1 LGRADWGTAEKTLVK
16 QHLLS
21 DGDRAALQALVPLAG
36 ALGVGTIFAL
46 FFGGRRKSGI
56 AVFELFA
63 IVAVLTAAGS
73 TAYFSVS
80 LLHQNEAI
88 TSHELTQTAT
98 PLAVAAF
105 LLVFVSVFARLPGSL
120 TRIITLLPLALAG
133 IVIAALL
140 ASSSWSAGPENA
152 SLVALAMLA
161 IGALVGVAAWLVD
174 RLDLGWEG
182 RTGQRRLSR
191 IYAAGYMPAE
201 KVPHFALPQADD
213 PIPSSPG
220 ELACWEKKGR
230 SYLDLLAWL
239 RLRGEAGSRWHALS
253 AGEARPP
260 RAAPILI
267 EVKVGLRIPG
277 SQSPP
282 TVRVSLLEPSRDSEP
297 RVREIRANEDGLFDV
312 TDLGIV

>member
-1 LGRADWGTAEKTLVK
+1 MK

-88 TSHELTQTAT
+88 TSRELTQTAT
-98 PLAVAAF
+98 PLVVAAF

-120 TRIITLLPLALAG
+120 TRIITLLPLAIAG

-140 ASSSWSAGPENA
+140 SSSTWSVGPENA

-161 IGALVGVAAWLVD
+161 VGALVGAAAWLVD
-174 RLDLGWEG
+174 RLDIGREG
-182 RTGQRRLSR
+182 RTEQRRLSR
-191 IYAAGYMPAE
+191 LFSAGYTPTE
-201 KVPHFALPQADD
+201 KAPRFVLPQAN
-213 PIPSSPG
+213 PISSSARK
-220 ELACWEKKGR
+220 LACWERKDK
-230 SYLDLLAWL
+230 SYLDLPGWM
-239 RLRGEAGSRWHALS
+239 RLRDEAGSRWRAL
-253 AGEARPP
+253 AVGEARSPLG
-260 RAAPILI
+260 AAILT
-267 EVKVGLRIPG
+267 EVKVGLRFPG
-277 SQSPP
+277 AHSQP
-282 TVRVSLLEPSRDSEP
+282 TVRVSLLEPNRDSEP
-297 RVREIRANEDGLFDV
+297 RVREIHANEDGLFDV

>member
-1 LGRADWGTAEKTLVK
+1 MK

-98 PLAVAAF
+98 PLVVAAF

-120 TRIITLLPLALAG
+120 TRIITLLPLAIAG
-133 IVIAALL
+133 VVIAALL
-140 ASSSWSAGPENA
+140 SSSTWSVGPENA

-161 IGALVGVAAWLVD
+161 VGALVGVAAWLVD
-174 RLDLGWEG
+174 RLDIG
-182 RTGQRRLSR
+182 RAGRAEQRRLSR
-191 IYAAGYMPAE
+191 LYAAGYAPAE
-201 KVPHFALPQADD
+201 KAPRFALPKAD
-213 PIPSSPG
+213 PVSTTA
-220 ELACWEKKGR
+220 ELACWERKDK
-230 SYLDLLAWL
+230 SYLDLPSWL
-239 RLRGEAGSRWHALS
+239 RLRDEAGSRWRALS

-260 RAAPILI
+260 SGAAILTDI
-267 EVKVGLRIPG
+267 KVGFRVPG
-277 SQSPP
+277 SQGQS
-282 TVRVSLLEPSRDSEP
+282 TVRVSLLEPSRGSEP
-297 RVREIRANEDGLFDV
+297 RVRELRANEDGLFDV
-312 TDLGIV
+312 TDLGLV

>member
-1 LGRADWGTAEKTLVK
+1 MKE
-16 QHLLS
+16 HLLS

-46 FFGGRRKSGI
+46 FFGGRRKSGT

-73 TAYFSVS
+73 TAFLSVS

-98 PLAVAAF
+98 PLVVAAF

-120 TRIITLLPLALAG
+120 TRIITLLPLAVAG

-140 ASSSWSAGPENA
+140 ASSTWSAGPENA

-161 IGALVGVAAWLVD
+161 VGAVVGMAAWLVD
-174 RLDLGWEG
+174 HLDLDREG
-182 RTGQRRLSR
+182 RAEQRRLSR
-191 IYAAGYMPAE
+191 LYAAGYVSAE
-201 KVPHFALPQADD
+201 KPPRFVLPQSDSVGTAD
-213 PIPSSPG
+213 G
-220 ELACWEKKGR
+220 LACWEKKDK
-230 SYLDLLAWL
+230 SYLDRPGWL
-239 RLRGEAGSRWHALS
+239 RLRDEAASRWHALS
-253 AGEARPP
+253 TGEALPP
-260 RAAPILI
+260 AGSTILAQ
-267 EVKVGLRIPG
+267 VKVGLRIPG
-277 SQSPP
+277 FRDQPA
-282 TVRVSLLEPSRDSEP
+282 VRVSLLEPSRDGEP
-297 RVREIRANEDGLFDV
+297 RVREIHANEDGLFDV

>member
-1 LGRADWGTAEKTLVK
+1 MK

-88 TSHELTQTAT
+88 SSHELTQTAT
-98 PLAVAAF
+98 PLVVAAF

-120 TRIITLLPLALAG
+120 TRIITLLPLAIAG

-140 ASSSWSAGPENA
+140 ASSTWSADPENA

-161 IGALVGVAAWLVD
+161 VGALVGLAAWLVD

-182 RTGQRRLSR
+182 RTEQRRLAR
-191 IYAAGYMPAE
+191 LYAAGYLPAE
-201 KVPHFALPQADD
+201 RSPRFVLPHPDSVSASD
-213 PIPSSPG
+213 G
-220 ELACWEKKGR
+220 LACWEKKDK
-230 SYLDLLAWL
+230 SYLDLSGWL
-239 RLRGEAGSRWHALS
+239 RLRDEATSRWRALS
-253 AGEARPP
+253 SGEAR
-260 RAAPILI
+260 APSGSTILAQ
-267 EVKVGLRIPG
+267 VKVGLRLPG
-277 SQSPP
+277 LRDQP

-297 RVREIRANEDGLFDV
+297 RVREIRANENGLFDV

>member
-1 LGRADWGTAEKTLVK
+1 MK

-98 PLAVAAF
+98 PLMVAAF

-120 TRIITLLPLALAG
+120 TRIITLLPLAIAG

-140 ASSSWSAGPENA
+140 SSSTWSVGPENA

-161 IGALVGVAAWLVD
+161 VGALVGVAAWLVD
-174 RLDLGWEG
+174 RLDVGWEG
-182 RTGQRRLSR
+182 GAERRRLTR
-191 IYAAGYMPAE
+191 LYAAGYTPAE
-201 KVPHFALPQADD
+201 KAPRFVLPQADAV
-213 PIPSSPG
+213 SAAG
-220 ELACWEKKGR
+220 ELTCWEKKDK
-230 SYLDLLAWL
+230 SYLDLPGWL
-239 RLRGEAGSRWHALS
+239 RLRGEAGSRWRALS

-260 RAAPILI
+260 SGATILT
-267 EVKVGLRIPG
+267 EVKVGLRFPG
-277 SQSPP
+277 SHNQPN
-282 TVRVSLLEPSRDSEP
+282 VRVSLLEPSRDSEP
-297 RVREIRANEDGLFDV
+297 RMREVEANEDGLFDV

>member
-1 LGRADWGTAEKTLVK
+1 MK

-98 PLAVAAF
+98 PLVVAAF
-105 LLVFVSVFARLPGSL
+105 LLVFVSVFARLPG
-120 TRIITLLPLALAG
+120 IITLLPLAIAG

-140 ASSSWSAGPENA
+140 SSSTWSVGPENA

-161 IGALVGVAAWLVD
+161 VGAVVGIAAWLVD
-174 RLDLGWEG
+174 RLDIGREG
-182 RTGQRRLSR
+182 RAEQRRLSQL
-191 IYAAGYMPAE
+191 YAAGYASAE
-201 KVPHFALPQADD
+201 KAPRFVLPQVD
-213 PIPSSPG
+213 PISTAG
-220 ELACWEKKGR
+220 ELACWERKDK
-230 SYLDLLAWL
+230 SYLDLPGWL
-239 RLRGEAGSRWHALS
+239 RLRGEAGSRWRALS

-260 RAAPILI
+260 IGATILTD
-267 EVKVGLRIPG
+267 VKVGLRLPG
-277 SQSPP
+277 SHSQP
-282 TVRVSLLEPSRDSEP
+282 TVRVSLLEPSCDSEL
-297 RVREIRANEDGLFDV
+297 RVREIRPNEDGLFDV

>member
-1 LGRADWGTAEKTLVK
+1 VK

-98 PLAVAAF
+98 PLVVAAF

-120 TRIITLLPLALAG
+120 TRIITLLPLAIAG

-140 ASSSWSAGPENA
+140 SSSTWSVGPENA

-161 IGALVGVAAWLVD
+161 VGALVGLAAWLVD
-174 RLDLGWEG
+174 RLDLGREG
-182 RTGQRRLSR
+182 RVEQRRLSR
-191 IYAAGYMPAE
+191 LYSAGYSPAE
-201 KVPHFALPQADD
+201 KVPRFALPQAD
-213 PIPSSPG
+213 PTSSNAG
-220 ELACWEKKGR
+220 ELACWERKDK
-230 SYLDLLAWL
+230 SYLDLPGWL
-239 RLRGEAGSRWHALS
+239 RLRGEAGSRWRALA

-260 RAAPILI
+260 SGATILAD
-267 EVKVGLRIPG
+267 VKVGLRLPG
-277 SQSPP
+277 SHGQP

>member
-1 LGRADWGTAEKTLVK
+1 MK

-98 PLAVAAF
+98 PLVVAAF

-120 TRIITLLPLALAG
+120 TRIITLLPLAITG

-140 ASSSWSAGPENA
+140 SSSTWSVGPENA

-161 IGALVGVAAWLVD
+161 VGAVVGIAAWLVD
-174 RLDLGWEG
+174 RLDVSWEG
-182 RTGQRRLSR
+182 RVEQRRLSQL
-191 IYAAGYMPAE
+191 YAAGYAPAE
-201 KVPHFALPQADD
+201 KVPRFALPQPDSVASAD
-213 PIPSSPG
+213 G
-220 ELACWEKKGR
+220 LACWEKKGK
-230 SYLDLLAWL
+230 SYLDLPGWL
-239 RLRGEAGSRWHALS
+239 RLRDEVGSCWRALS
-253 AGEARPP
+253 TGEARPP
-260 RAAPILI
+260 SGSKILAQ
-267 EVKVGLRIPG
+267 VKVGLRIPG
-277 SQSPP
+277 FRDRPA
-282 TVRVSLLEPSRDSEP
+282 VRVSLLEPNRDSEA
-297 RVREIRANEDGLFDV
+297 RLREIRANEDGLFEL

>member
-1 LGRADWGTAEKTLVK
+1 MK

-73 TAYFSVS
+73 TAFFSVS

-98 PLAVAAF
+98 PLVVAAF

-120 TRIITLLPLALAG
+120 TRIITLLPLAIAG

-152 SLVALAMLA
+152 SLFALAMLA
-161 IGALVGVAAWLVD
+161 VGALVGMAAWLVD
-174 RLDLGWEG
+174 RLDIGREG
-182 RTGQRRLSR
+182 RAEQRRLSR
-191 IYAAGYMPAE
+191 LYAAGYTPAE
-201 KVPHFALPQADD
+201 KDPGFVLPRVD
-213 PIPSSPG
+213 PISTPG
-220 ELACWEKKGR
+220 ELVCWERKDK
-230 SYLDLLAWL
+230 SYLDLPGWL
-239 RLRGEAGSRWHALS
+239 RLRGEAGSRWRALS
-253 AGEARPP
+253 TGEARPP
-260 RAAPILI
+260 SGAAILTD
-267 EVKVGLRIPG
+267 VKVGLRVPG
-277 SQSPP
+277 FDRQP

-297 RVREIRANEDGLFDV
+297 RVREIHANEDGLFDV
-312 TDLGIV
+312 TDLGLV

>member
-1 LGRADWGTAEKTLVK
+1 MK

-88 TSHELTQTAT
+88 TSQELTQTAT
-98 PLAVAAF
+98 PLVVAAF
-105 LLVFVSVFARLPGSL
+105 LLVFISVFARLPGSL
-120 TRIITLLPLALAG
+120 TRVIILLPLAIAG

-140 ASSSWSAGPENA
+140 AGSAWSAGPENA

-161 IGALVGVAAWLVD
+161 IGALVGIAAWLVD
-174 RLDLGWEG
+174 RLDLGWEQ
-182 RTGQRRLSR
+182 RTEQRRLSR
-191 IYAAGYMPAE
+191 IYAAGYTPAE
-201 KVPHFALPQADD
+201 KAPRFALPQADAT
-213 PIPSSPG
+213 SAAG
-220 ELACWEKKGR
+220 GLACWEKRDR
-230 SYLDLLAWL
+230 SYLDLPAWL
-239 RLRGEAGSRWHALS
+239 RLRVEAGSRWRALS

-267 EVKVGLRIPG
+267 EVKVGLHIPG

-282 TVRVSLLEPSRDSEP
+282 TVRVSLLDPDRGSEP
-297 RVREIRANEDGLFDV
+297 HVREVRANEDGLFDV
-312 TDLGIV
+312 TDLEIV

>member
-1 LGRADWGTAEKTLVK
+1 MK

-73 TAYFSVS
+73 TAYLSVS

-98 PLAVAAF
+98 PLVVAAF

-120 TRIITLLPLALAG
+120 TRIITLLPLAIAG

-140 ASSSWSAGPENA
+140 SSSTWSVGPENA

-161 IGALVGVAAWLVD
+161 VGALVGVAAWLVD
-174 RLDLGWEG
+174 RLDIGQEG
-182 RTGQRRLSR
+182 RAEQRRLSR
-191 IYAAGYMPAE
+191 LYAAGYTSAGKAPRF
-201 KVPHFALPQADD
+201 VLPQPD
-213 PIPSSPG
+213 PVSTAG
-220 ELACWEKKGR
+220 ELVCWEKKDK
-230 SYLDLLAWL
+230 SYLDLPGWL
-239 RLRGEAGSRWHALS
+239 RLRGEAGSRWRALS

-260 RAAPILI
+260 SGATILT
-267 EVKVGLRIPG
+267 EVKVGLRVPG
-277 SQSPP
+277 SHSQPN
-282 TVRVSLLEPSRDSEP
+282 VRVSLLEPSHDSEP
-297 RVREIRANEDGLFDV
+297 RVREVEANEDGLFDV

>member
-1 LGRADWGTAEKTLVK
+1 MK

-98 PLAVAAF
+98 PLVVAAF

-133 IVIAALL
+133 IVIAAVL

-161 IGALVGVAAWLVD
+161 VGALVGMAAWLVD
-174 RLDLGWEG
+174 RLDIGREG
-182 RTGQRRLSR
+182 RAEQRRLTR
-191 IYAAGYMPAE
+191 LYAASYAPVE
-201 KVPHFALPQADD
+201 KAPRFALPQSDAAFADD
-213 PIPSSPG
+213 GLI
-220 ELACWEKKGR
+220 CWEKKDKA
-230 SYLDLLAWL
+230 YLDLPGWL
-239 RLRGEAGSRWHALS
+239 RLRTEVASRWRALA
-253 AGEARPP
+253 AGEARP
-260 RAAPILI
+260 AIGSTILVD
-267 EVKVGLRIPG
+267 VKVGLRNR
-277 SQSPP
+277 S
-282 TVRVSLLEPSRDSEP
+282 TVRVSLLEPNRDSEP
-297 RVREIRANEDGLFDV
+297 RVREIHANEDGLFDV

>member
-1 LGRADWGTAEKTLVK
+1 MK

-63 IVAVLTAAGS
+63 IVAVLTAAGL

-98 PLAVAAF
+98 PLVVAAF

-120 TRIITLLPLALAG
+120 TRIITLLPLAIAG

-140 ASSSWSAGPENA
+140 ASSTWSSGPENA
-152 SLVALAMLA
+152 SFVALAMLA
-161 IGALVGVAAWLVD
+161 VGAVVGMAAWLVD
-174 RLDLGWEG
+174 RLDIGWEA
-182 RTGQRRLSR
+182 RMEQRRLSR
-191 IYAAGYMPAE
+191 LYAAGYVSAE
-201 KVPHFALPQADD
+201 KAPRFVLPQSTSDGTA
-213 PIPSSPG
+213 G
-220 ELACWEKKGR
+220 GLACWEKKDK
-230 SYLDLLAWL
+230 SYLDLPGWL
-239 RLRGEAGSRWHALS
+239 RLRDEAASRWRALSTGEALPPVGST
-253 AGEARPP
+253 
-260 RAAPILI
+260 ILAQ
-267 EVKVGLRIPG
+267 VKVGLHIPG
-277 SQSPP
+277 FRDQP
-282 TVRVSLLEPSRDSEP
+282 TVRVSVLEPSRDGEP
-297 RVREIRANEDGLFDV
+297 RAREIRANEDGLFDV

>member
-1 LGRADWGTAEKTLVK
+1 LGSAR
-16 QHLLS
+16 S
-21 DGDRAALQALVPLAG
+21 SP
-36 ALGVGTIFAL
+36 L

-63 IVAVLTAAGS
+63 IVAALTAAGS

-98 PLAVAAF
+98 PLVVAAF

-120 TRIITLLPLALAG
+120 TRIITFLPLAIAG

-140 ASSSWSAGPENA
+140 SSSTWSVGPENA

-161 IGALVGVAAWLVD
+161 VGALVGLAAWLVD
-174 RLDLGWEG
+174 RLDIGWEG
-182 RTGQRRLSR
+182 RTEQRRLSR
-191 IYAAGYMPAE
+191 LFSAGYTPTE
-201 KVPHFALPQADD
+201 KAPRFVLPQAD
-213 PIPSSPG
+213 PISSTAG
-220 ELACWEKKGR
+220 ELICWERKDK
-230 SYLDLLAWL
+230 SYLDLPGWL
-239 RLRGEAGSRWHALS
+239 RLRSAAGSRWHALS

-260 RAAPILI
+260 SGATILTD
-267 EVKVGLRIPG
+267 VKVGLRVPG
-277 SQSPP
+277 SHSQP
-282 TVRVSLLEPSRDSEP
+282 TVRVSLLEPRRDSEP

>member
-1 LGRADWGTAEKTLVK
+1 MK

-73 TAYFSVS
+73 TAYLSVS

-98 PLAVAAF
+98 PLVVAAF

-120 TRIITLLPLALAG
+120 TRIITLLPLAIAG

-140 ASSSWSAGPENA
+140 ASSTWSAGPENA

-161 IGALVGVAAWLVD
+161 VGAVVGMAAWLVD
-174 RLDLGWEG
+174 RLDIGREG
-182 RTGQRRLSR
+182 RVEQRRLSR
-191 IYAAGYMPAE
+191 LYAAGYVPAE
-201 KVPHFALPQADD
+201 RAPRFVLPHPDSVSASD
-213 PIPSSPG
+213 G
-220 ELACWEKKGR
+220 LACWEKKDK
-230 SYLDLLAWL
+230 SYLDLPGWL
-239 RLRGEAGSRWHALS
+239 RLRDEAVSRWRALS
-253 AGEARPP
+253 SGEARTPSGST
-260 RAAPILI
+260 ILAQ
-267 EVKVGLRIPG
+267 VKVGLRVPG
-277 SQSPP
+277 SHSQP